1 MKRAKILAFFS
12 YLVVFS
18 MLAPS
23 LALAA
28 PVFNPGLIITD
39 QELTAADTMTAA
51 EIQRFL
57 ITSQSPLA
65 NMQFVDVDGVQKS
78 ASEII
83 FEAARDAQINPRY
96 VLVMIQKEQSLITS
110 QNPTQKQLDWATGF
124 GVCDSCSMSDP
135 SIQKYRGFANQVRS
149 SANVMRYYY
158 TNQNQ
163 SWIKQQNATYAID
176 NLSVTPQSFATAF
189 LYTYTPHISGNKNF
203 WKIWTQWFTK
213 VYPDGSLLQASGDKT
228 IYLLQNGQ
236 LRQFM
241 SMAALISRFNP
252 NLILKVQPDDLLAYA
267 QGPAISLPNYSLV
280 RVPSGMIYLL
290 IDDTKHPI
298 ASTAV
303 FKTIGFNPSEVSDV
317 ADADLA
323 AYQSSTFITTASVY
337 PLGTIAQDKKS
348 KALYYIKN
356 GERSIIPSKEILT
369 VNYPKKKIV
378 VLDEKQLSKY
388 PLTSDSIT
396 FKDGTLIS
404 IKGSPFTYVISNGTR
419 RLIPSASAF
428 HNLGYQEKNII
439 QISEQSLT
447 SITPGPDLPDVTAPN
462 TILASR

>member
-203 WKIWTQWFTK
+203 WKRIC
-213 VYPDGSLLQASGDKT
+213 
-228 IYLLQNGQ
+228 
-236 LRQFM
+236 
-241 SMAALISRFNP
+241 AA
-252 NLILKVQPDDLLAYA
+252 
-267 QGPAISLPNYSLV
+267 
-280 RVPSGMIYLL
+280 
-290 IDDTKHPI
+290 
-298 ASTAV
+298 
-303 FKTIGFNPSEVSDV
+303 
-317 ADADLA
+317 
-323 AYQSSTFITTASVY
+323 
-337 PLGTIAQDKKS
+337 PL
-348 KALYYIKN
+348 
-356 GERSIIPSKEILT
+356 
-369 VNYPKKKIV
+369 
-378 VLDEKQLSKY
+378 
-388 PLTSDSIT
+388 
-396 FKDGTLIS
+396 
-404 IKGSPFTYVISNGTR
+404 
-419 RLIPSASAF
+419 
-428 HNLGYQEKNII
+428 
-439 QISEQSLT
+439 
-447 SITPGPDLPDVTAPN
+447 
-462 TILASR
+462 